1 MDLVIALAANV
12 AISGDTVI
20 RFSVRIRAGLV
31 LNDLRLDYRRRK
43 LVFDR
48 DKGILINYSP

>member
-1 MDLVIALAANV
+1 VDLVIALAANV

-20 RFSVRIRAGLV
+20 RFAVRIRGGLV

-43 LVFDR
+43 FVFGR

>member
-12 AISGDTVI
+12 ANSEDTVI
-20 RFSVRIRAGLV
+20 RFSVKIRAGLV
-31 LNDLRLDYRRRK
+31 LNDLRLDYRRGK
-43 LVFDR
+43 FVFCR